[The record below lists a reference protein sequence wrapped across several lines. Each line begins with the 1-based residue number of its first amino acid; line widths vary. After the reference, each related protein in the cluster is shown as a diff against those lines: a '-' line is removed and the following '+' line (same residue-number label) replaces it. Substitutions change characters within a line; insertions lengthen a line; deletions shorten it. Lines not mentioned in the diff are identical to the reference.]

1 MYKVVKLRV
10 LFKVYVKNSKIRY
23 MKWVVYIIV
32 LLINN
37 NKVELDKR

>member
-10 LFKVYVKNSKIRY
+10 LFKVYVKNSKIIY

-37 NKVELDKR
+37 NKVKLDKR